1 MNLRILYLNLVRLT
15 ESPGDQCTTCLDG
28 FPLIFFSNKSLKK
41 SFSGILRKQ
50 AKTDEPVDSKYST
63 LEGLQ

>member
-1 MNLRILYLNLVRLT
+1 MYNMSRQI
-15 ESPGDQCTTCLDG
+15 SSH
-28 FPLIFFSNKSLKK
+28 FFSNKSLKK
-41 SFSGILRKQ
+41 SFSGILMKQ